1 MTVKNLCEVSPKQEL
16 IDRLNKLT
24 IDSKPLWGKMN
35 VSQMLAHLQMP
46 MGVALGAHTIK
57 GNFFARMLGSMIKSK
72 LWDEK
77 PYKRSLPTAPS
88 FKITTEREFEKE
100 KAAAI
105 EMIRRF
111 NNENIINTPHPF
123 FGKLT
128 NEQWGKAN
136 WKHIDHHLQQFGV

>member
-1 MTVKNLCEVSPKQEL
+1 MPFYQFY
-16 IDRLNKLT
+16 LT
-24 IDSKPLWGKMN
+24 S
-35 VSQMLAHLQMP
+35 
-46 MGVALGAHTIK
+46 
-57 GNFFARMLGSMIKSK
+57 
-72 LWDEK
+72 
-77 PYKRSLPTAPS
+77 
-88 FKITTEREFEKE
+88 EREFEKE